1 MSKKNIYKKQLE
13 EQIAALKKVFQHK
26 SLSEEDLLQV
36 KAGIAAINQSIKTLN
51 ALYDF
56 DLSLYDILEN
66 KQFSRIPT
74 KILLTRNN
82 TF

>member
-1 MSKKNIYKKQLE
+1 MTIKNIYKKQLE
-13 EQIAALKKVFQHK
+13 EQIAALKKYFNK
-26 SLSEEDLLQV
+26 NLSKEDLLRV
-36 KAGIAAINQSIKTLN
+36 KAGIAGIDQCIQTLN

>member
-13 EQIAALKKVFQHK
+13 EQIAALKKYSNK